1 MALFAGVALL
11 TAAIGLG
18 GSLMYAVGRRT
29 REIGV
34 RMALGAS
41 TSQVRRLVV
50 REALG
55 AVVAGLAA
63 GLIIALW
70 LGDLLKTLLYGVTS
84 SDPLTIAGAAAV
96 LLGAAAVASY
106 VPAQRATRVDPMI
119 ALRTE

>member
-1 MALFAGVALL
+1 
-11 TAAIGLG
+11 
-18 GSLMYAVGRRT
+18 
-29 REIGV
+29 
-34 RMALGAS
+34 MALGAS

-63 GLIIALW
+63 GLVIALW

>member
-1 MALFAGVALL
+1 
-11 TAAIGLG
+11 
-18 GSLMYAVGRRT
+18 MYAVGRRT

-41 TSQVRRLVV
+41 TWQVRRLVV

-70 LGDLLKTLLYGVTS
+70 LGDLLKTLLYGVAS